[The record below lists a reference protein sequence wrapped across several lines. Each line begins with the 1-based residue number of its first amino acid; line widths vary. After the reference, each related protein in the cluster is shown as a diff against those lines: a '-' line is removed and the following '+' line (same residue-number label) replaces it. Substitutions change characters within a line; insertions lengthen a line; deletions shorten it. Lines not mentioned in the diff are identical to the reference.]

1 MSESDPTDDR
11 WIDAHS
17 VTCAI
22 CGYLADERETK
33 NLYKDDDIHLEGE
46 AHWDCWETHDCL
58 EGGWLIRDPGL
69 DVEADIDPQ
78 SETVSLPAV
87 CKVCGKVYRMCY
99 DFAALYDPEADTF
112 EVPVQ
117 IDDNIQGLL
126 NTVNRLAN
134 NGQIDP
140 EEAQYL
146 RDNIIAI
153 KDRLGQHR
161 SRE

>member
-1 MSESDPTDDR
+1 
-11 WIDAHS
+11 
-17 VTCAI
+17 
-22 CGYLADERETK
+22 
-33 NLYKDDDIHLEGE
+33 
-46 AHWDCWETHDCL
+46 
-58 EGGWLIRDPGL
+58 
-69 DVEADIDPQ
+69 
-78 SETVSLPAV
+78 
-87 CKVCGKVYRMCY
+87 MCY